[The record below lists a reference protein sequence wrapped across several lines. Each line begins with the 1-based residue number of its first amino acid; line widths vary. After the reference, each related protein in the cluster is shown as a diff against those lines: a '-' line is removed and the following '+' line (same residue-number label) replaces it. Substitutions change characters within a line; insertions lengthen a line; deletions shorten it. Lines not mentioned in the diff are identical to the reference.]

1 VDASFLADQR
11 NYILDVRL
19 GVERRLMR
27 GMPNSHEIPFLGF
40 SRWIDRLPR
49 DRNILIVC
57 STGVDASIVA
67 YAMKARGF
75 PQVGVLLGGLIAW
88 RVTHPALYRE
98 RAGLHV
104 VTVS

>member
-1 VDASFLADQR
+1 MFKRIRQV
-11 NYILDVRL
+11 YLDNNATTPVARQVR
-19 GVERRLMR
+19 RRMAEVLDKHP
-27 GMPNSHEIPFLGF
+27 GNPSSAYH
-40 SRWIDRLPR
+40 R

-75 PQVGVLLGGLIAW
+75 PQVGVLLGGLVAW

-98 RAGLHV
+98 RAGSRV

>member
-1 VDASFLADQR
+1 
-11 NYILDVRL
+11 
-19 GVERRLMR
+19 MR
-27 GMPNSHEIPFLGF
+27 GMPNSHEIPFFKF

-57 STGVDASIVA
+57 STSVDASIVA

-75 PQVGVLLGGLIAW
+75 PHVGVLLGGLVAW
-88 RVTHPALYRE
+88 RGAHATLYRE
-98 RAGLHV
+98 RAGSRI